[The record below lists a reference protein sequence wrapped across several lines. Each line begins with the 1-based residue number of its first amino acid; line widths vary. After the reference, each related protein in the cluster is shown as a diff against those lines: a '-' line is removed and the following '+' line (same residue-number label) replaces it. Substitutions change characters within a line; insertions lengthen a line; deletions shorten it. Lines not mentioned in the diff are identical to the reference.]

1 MHQVDDQNA
10 IKALITDLHWQIDQ
24 IAARGIKNAA
34 GQPYKPSHFQR
45 RLERAIEAGTVVE
58 CLQGVVHKPP
68 SQGYKRL
75 EADGSLDLAPEV
87 LVADADRPYAALFS
101 DEDRAAAQARLAPHA
116 DAIAK
121 RTTEQK
127 DRMEAARAK
136 LRKQGMPRREELDAQ
151 LRRNRVTR

>member
-1 MHQVDDQNA
+1 MQPVDDQNA

-24 IAARGIKNAA
+24 IGARGIKNAT

-45 RLERAIEAGTVVE
+45 RLERAIEDGTVVE
-58 CLQGVVHKPP
+58 HLQTVVNKPP
-68 SQGYKRL
+68 SQGFKRL

-116 DAIAK
+116 EDIAR
-121 RTTEQK
+121 RTTEHRE
-127 DRMEAARAK
+127 RMEAARAK
-136 LRKQGMPRREELDAQ
+136 LRRDGFPRREELDAQ
-151 LRRNRVTR
+151 LRRNRVAR

>member
-1 MHQVDDQNA
+1 MQRVDDQNA
-10 IKALITDLHWQIDQ
+10 LKALITDLHWQIDQ
-24 IAARGIKNAA
+24 ITARGIKNDA
-34 GQPYKPSHFQR
+34 GNPYRPAHFER

-58 CLQGVVHKPP
+58 HLQAVVHKPP

-87 LVADADRPYAALFS
+87 LVADADRPYAGLFT

-116 DAIAK
+116 EAIAK
-121 RTTEQK
+121 RTSDHKE
-127 DRMEAARAK
+127 RMEAARAK
-136 LRKQGMPRREELDAQ
+136 LRKQGMPRRDELDAQ